1 MMHNYFRDGAFD
13 RFRNQD
19 YGWMMGRGLLMLL
32 GLVLVVAIVTVLI
45 VVLVRLSKKSSGY
58 PVNNQIQQYPVQ
70 PPPGPGETAENKQAL
85 AILNERYARGEI
97 DDDDYQRRKQNLL
110 RGQ

>member
-1 MMHNYFRDGAFD
+1 MHDYFRDGAFD

-32 GLVLVVAIVTVLI
+32 GLVLVIAIVTVLI
-45 VVLVRLSKKSSGY
+45 VILVRLSKKTSGD
-58 PVNNQIQQYPVQ
+58 PANTRIQQYPVQ
-70 PPPGPGETAENKQAL
+70 PPSGPGETAENRQAL

-97 DDDDYQRRKQNLL
+97 DDDDYQRRRQNLL
-110 RGQ
+110 RG